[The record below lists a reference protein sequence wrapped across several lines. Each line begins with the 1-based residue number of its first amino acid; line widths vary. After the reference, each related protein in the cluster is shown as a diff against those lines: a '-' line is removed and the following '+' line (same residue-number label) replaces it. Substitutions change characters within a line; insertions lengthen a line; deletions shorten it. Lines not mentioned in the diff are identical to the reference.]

1 MFVFYG
7 VNFWAVLVAALA
19 AFVIGAIWFGPKTF
33 YPMWWKAL
41 GKSPDQQP
49 GSANMFAVF
58 GLTFVGVLLAS
69 LGLAML
75 ISFANSAFG
84 PIGWA
89 TGAFLGGLLGLLI
102 GGGTSL
108 SHRMFSGQGFKVW
121 LLEVGNDVVALAA
134 AGAILAIWR

>member
-1 MFVFYG
+1 
-7 VNFWAVLVAALA
+7 
-19 AFVIGAIWFGPKTF
+19 
-33 YPMWWKAL
+33 MWWKAL

-49 GSANMFAVF
+49 GSVNMFAVF

-69 LGLAML
+69 LGLAMV